1 MLCFRPFLFIAIF
14 GHTHIRRTWPDY
26 SKLAV
31 YIGMHSK
38 VTYKAKAPGQQT
50 LLFHFSP
57 ADIMVTRPTP

>member
-14 GHTHIRRTWPDY
+14 GHTHMGRNWPDY

-31 YIGMHSK
+31 YIGMLSK

-50 LLFHFSP
+50 LLFHFST
-57 ADIMVTRPTP
+57 ADIMVTQPTL